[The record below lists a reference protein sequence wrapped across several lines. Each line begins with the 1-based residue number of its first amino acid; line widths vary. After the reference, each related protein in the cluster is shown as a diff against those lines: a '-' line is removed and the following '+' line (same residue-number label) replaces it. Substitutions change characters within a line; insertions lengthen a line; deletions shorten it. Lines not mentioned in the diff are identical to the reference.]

1 MKLNCFWIGV
11 SIIITI
17 LCSRNI
23 FGQEPCLPQDVQN
36 IIANINLD
44 EIPFGILPEERVVV
58 AEKVEHEEDQVII
71 GPLVYTLQAGEK
83 VLAALVRGTDGSV
96 IIIEKG
102 GGHKM
107 NPDIMFP
114 CLLEDTALPFAP
126 LIRAIHNNGLLKE
139 AVKEMPA
146 HHLKDPAKSIITMIE
161 KLGFHPNHDYNISV
175 TIDGKTWVIKRQGPF
190 LDFVHNKT
198 GTVLIT
204 NIGVRLFGFWSPD
217 EVGGAGLLRQE
228 VIKDLRDTFSHA
240 VSDVS
245 EIITILDLVTTS
257 FGYDLNDR
265 SRVNLLQAPADII
278 TDTIRDDILKIT
290 EDIGL
295 GENLNEED
303 IKQLLV
309 LTEAERVF
317 SNIPVIIPH
326 SVTPY
331 ERMVVPWGLIKQR
344 D

>member
-1 MKLNCFWIGV
+1 MKLNCFWVGMV
-11 SIIITI
+11 LIITI
-17 LCSRNI
+17 LCDRDALS
-23 FGQEPCLPQDVQN
+23 EKPCLPQDVQN

-146 HHLKDPAKSIITMIE
+146 HHLKDPAKSIITMVE
-161 KLGFHPNHDYNISV
+161 KQGFHPNHDYNISV

-204 NIGVRLFGFWSPD
+204 NIGVRLFGFWSPN
-217 EVGGAGLLRQE
+217 ELGGASGLRQNMM
-228 VIKDLRDTFSHA
+228 KGLRDTFSH
-240 VSDVS
+240 VVFDVS

-257 FGYDLNDR
+257 FGYELDDR
-265 SRVNLLQAPADII
+265 GKVNLLQVPSDII
-278 TDTIRDDILKIT
+278 TKNIKGDIQETIKGI
-290 EDIGL
+290 EL

-303 IKQLLV
+303 VKQLLV

-326 SVTPY
+326 SVTPH
-331 ERMVVPWGLIKQR
+331 EKMVVPWGLVKQR